1 VKPFEIV
8 PHTSEV
14 ALEVHGRDL
23 SALFTNAALGL
34 LALFDK
40 QGKVRPTETISVR
53 VRSSSAES
61 LLVHWL
67 SELVYIVQT
76 KRWLYAKIEFARLQD
91 TSLTA
96 TLHGEPIKEGVHSIA
111 REVKAVTFHKLAITR
126 DRDALRGYVILDV

>member
-1 VKPFEIV
+1 VKPFEV
-8 PHTSEV
+8 VEHTSEV
-14 ALEVHGRDL
+14 ALEIRGRDL
-23 SALFTNAALGL
+23 QALFNHAAQGL
-34 LALFDK
+34 LTLFEK
-40 QGKVRPTETISVR
+40 EGKVHPKETISVR

-67 SELVYIVQT
+67 SELVYIIQT
-76 KRWLYAKIEFARLQD
+76 KRWLYAKIEFDRLQD

-96 TLHGEPIKEGVHSIA
+96 TLHGEPMQEGQHKLG

>member
-1 VKPFEIV
+1 LKPFEIV

-14 ALEVHGRDL
+14 ALELRGRDL
-23 SALFTNAALGL
+23 RALFQNAAMGL
-34 LALFDK
+34 LALFE
-40 QGKVRPTETISVR
+40 QEGRVRPRETISVR
-53 VRSSSAES
+53 VRSSTAES

-76 KRWLYAKIEFARLQD
+76 KRWLYAKVEFTRIQENA
-91 TSLTA
+91 LTA
-96 TLHGEPIKEGVHSIA
+96 TLHGEPMADGQTIS